1 MLVAEG
7 FILVVA
13 GVAAGFI
20 NVIAGGGSLLSI
32 PALMWV
38 GLDGASA
45 NGTNRIG
52 VLIQSVASTARFAKT
67 EVHSFKES
75 GLLALALLP
84 GGLIGAYWGTLIE
97 GVWFNRLL
105 AFVMLFVLVTMD
117 MEGRPNQ
124 SPHKSADKTRLKNP
138 AVVYSLTGLIG
149 FYGGV
154 IHIGIGLLIMAV
166 LTRVGGLN
174 LKYTNMHK
182 MIMVIPYTLFAIM
195 IFSCYHEIAWVAGL
209 MLAVGASVGGWLGAK
224 IAVEKSEKRI
234 RMIFKACIGGMIINL
249 LFFSTI

>member
-1 MLVAEG
+1 MLVAEA

-45 NGTNRIG
+45 NGTNRLG

-105 AFVMLFVLVTMD
+105 ASVMLFVLVTMD
-117 MEGRPNQ
+117 MESHPNQ
-124 SPHKSADKTRLKNP
+124 SPQNSADKTRLKNP

-182 MIMVIPYTLFAIM
+182 MIMVIPYSLFAII
-195 IFSCYHEIAWVAGL
+195 IFSIQQQL
-209 MLAVGASVGGWLGAK
+209 
-224 IAVEKSEKRI
+224 
-234 RMIFKACIGGMIINL
+234 
-249 LFFSTI
+249 

>member
-1 MLVAEG
+1 MLIAEA
-7 FILVVA
+7 FILVLA
-13 GVAAGFI
+13 GLAAGFI

-67 EVHSFKES
+67 EIHRFKES

-117 MEGRPNQ
+117 MEAHPNKI
-124 SPHKSADKTRLKNP
+124 SHRSVDDTRLGNP
-138 AVVYSLTGLIG
+138 VAVYCLIALIG
-149 FYGGV
+149 FYGGI

-182 MIMVIPYTLFAIM
+182 MIMVIPYTLSAIM
-195 IFSCYHEIAWVAGL
+195 IFSFYHEIVWMAGL
-209 MLAVGASVGGWLGAK
+209 MLAVGASFGGWLGAK
-224 IAVEKSEKRI
+224 ITVEKSEKKI
-234 RMIFKACIGGMIINL
+234 RMTFKVCIVAMIVNL
-249 LFFSTI
+249 LFFRTI